1 MIKVYVKK
9 SSNYP
14 VSVKEI
20 KKNLRTLL
28 EQRGIVSNT
37 EVSVALVSEK
47 MMLDLT
53 KKYLKDNRMHSVL
66 SFPSSET
73 KKKFVFPA
81 DGVIRLGEIVVCYPR
96 AVEEANKEGEL
107 IEKKIQSLIEHGA
120 LHLIG
125 IHHE

>member
-1 MIKVYVKK
+1 
-9 SSNYP
+9 
-14 VSVKEI
+14 
-20 KKNLRTLL
+20 
-28 EQRGIVSNT
+28 
-37 EVSVALVSEK
+37 
-47 MMLDLT
+47 MLDLT

>member
-1 MIKVYVKK
+1 
-9 SSNYP
+9 
-14 VSVKEI
+14 
-20 KKNLRTLL
+20 
-28 EQRGIVSNT
+28 
-37 EVSVALVSEK
+37 
-47 MMLDLT
+47 MLDLT
-53 KKYLKDNRMHSVL
+53 KKYLKDNKMHSVL

-96 AVEEANKEGEL
+96 AVEEANKEGKL
-107 IEKKIQSLIEHGA
+107 IEKKIQRLIEHGA